1 MILPAP
7 WRRPRFSRRNYQLL
21 LSLATAAL
29 GHGLLAQQT
38 PPPTQPPAA
47 PQQSS
52 PPAPSSDVPSNDVP
66 FSAGSEVQAAPA
78 VGRTEIHGT
87 IKSGTTPLP
96 GVTVTATNTLTGQ
109 KFATATDVNGNY
121 SISITGHGRYVLRA
135 DFFAFAPITKEIV
148 IPASGPN
155 PVGGSTR
162 TSPPSAAATAS
173 SAVPGVQ
180 DLALVLA
187 SRQQAA
193 EARATA
199 ESGNRGNYRQFTGG
213 GAQNL
218 GLMSA
223 AADALASGASSGF
236 GGTSGASLPTI
247 AGNTDFSGDSVAV
260 AGQAGSSNPFAGV
273 DVNQLRSNFEDMQQ
287 SQQLGQIPG
296 GSQGGGGGFGGG
308 GFGGG
313 PGGGGFGG
321 GGGGR
326 GGGGGGRGGF
336 NFRNFN
342 PSQPHGAFFW
352 TGGNGAIN
360 AKDYALQG
368 QPIEQPAYGS
378 NKYGA
383 TFIGNPSVPH
393 LFKDTKDFIFLTLA
407 GQRSSSP
414 FDQYATVPTEAERTG
429 NFSSLTTP
437 GGLPITIYD
446 PTTGLPF
453 ANNTLPATRLSPQAL
468 SLLQYVPLPNITT
481 PGTQQNYQRLT
492 TSETNTDTVGAR
504 YIRSFGAGS
513 GDPIRSMIRQFAGS
527 PTQGIRQS
535 INVNFNYSHS
545 AADSPNVFADLGGK
559 TQSHQYAVQA
569 GYTLSKGRLSNT
581 LTAGWNR
588 TNSQNINFFTNV
600 NDVAAEAGIGIL
612 NGKSETPLSFGLP
625 SVTLNQFTGL
635 SEQQPSFL
643 TNQTISL
650 SEASSWNHKKHNI
663 RFGADIK
670 RVHYDLFG
678 ETNTTG
684 TFIFTG
690 FATQA
695 PGTSET
701 ATSGTTSG
709 ESTTGSSLADLLLGT
724 PQQTSLQAPYQK
736 SYLRENVW
744 DVYAQDD
751 YRVLPSL
758 TLLAGLRYEYFSP
771 YSEKSDRLAGLDT
784 GNNFASVTPIL
795 PNGVGPYTGKYPGTL
810 IYPDRNNFSPRIGF
824 AWRAHRNTV
833 VRGGFGINFAN
844 GQYVKFVQDLAF
856 QPPFADVQ
864 TNEATKPGGLSLAA
878 GFGQSQSTANYAVN
892 KNFRLPYV
900 QVWNFDVQRT
910 LGKGIVLNVGYNGA
924 KGTKLDVVT
933 APGRNAT
940 TSLSGVLY
948 DYEDSVAFSNYNAL
962 VIRANKR
969 LANGI
974 ALTGTYT
981 YAHSIDNASSIGGNG
996 GSATVVAQN
1005 WQDLLAEEGN
1015 SSFDIRHRVTGTFLY
1030 EFPFGPDAKFLT
1042 SNNWL
1047 GHTFSNMSVSGNYT
1061 FATGTPLT
1069 PNYEANIADV
1079 SRGSTGSLR
1088 PNRVPGTSL
1097 TAGAGT
1103 STRWFNTGAFSSL
1116 TGDQVYGSASR
1127 NSIPG
1132 PGTVQIN
1139 GSLSKT
1145 VHVTET
1151 RTLELRATA
1160 DNIFN
1165 TVQYA
1170 GVNTT
1175 LGSNAYGEV
1184 TSAAA
1189 MRQFT
1194 FLARF
1199 RY

>member
-1 MILPAP
+1 M
-7 WRRPRFSRRNYQLL
+7 
-21 LSLATAAL
+21 
-29 GHGLLAQQT
+29 
-38 PPPTQPPAA
+38 
-47 PQQSS
+47 
-52 PPAPSSDVPSNDVP
+52 
-66 FSAGSEVQAAPA
+66 
-78 VGRTEIHGT
+78 
-87 IKSGTTPLP
+87 
-96 GVTVTATNTLTGQ
+96 
-109 KFATATDVNGNY
+109 
-121 SISITGHGRYVLRA
+121 
-135 DFFAFAPITKEIV
+135 
-148 IPASGPN
+148 
-155 PVGGSTR
+155 
-162 TSPPSAAATAS
+162 
-173 SAVPGVQ
+173 
-180 DLALVLA
+180 
-187 SRQQAA
+187 
-193 EARATA
+193 
-199 ESGNRGNYRQFTGG
+199 
-213 GAQNL
+213 
-218 GLMSA
+218 
-223 AADALASGASSGF
+223 
-236 GGTSGASLPTI
+236 
-247 AGNTDFSGDSVAV
+247 
-260 AGQAGSSNPFAGV
+260 
-273 DVNQLRSNFEDMQQ
+273 
-287 SQQLGQIPG
+287 
-296 GSQGGGGGFGGG
+296 
-308 GFGGG
+308 
-313 PGGGGFGG
+313 
-321 GGGGR
+321 
-326 GGGGGGRGGF
+326 
-336 NFRNFN
+336 
-342 PSQPHGAFFW
+342 
-352 TGGNGAIN
+352 
-360 AKDYALQG
+360 
-368 QPIEQPAYGS
+368 
-378 NKYGA
+378 
-383 TFIGNPSVPH
+383 
-393 LFKDTKDFIFLTLA
+393 
-407 GQRSSSP
+407 
-414 FDQYATVPTEAERTG
+414 
-429 NFSSLTTP
+429 
-437 GGLPITIYD
+437 
-446 PTTGLPF
+446 
-453 ANNTLPATRLSPQAL
+453 
-468 SLLQYVPLPNITT
+468 
-481 PGTQQNYQRLT
+481 
-492 TSETNTDTVGAR
+492 GAR

-513 GDPIRSMIRQFAGS
+513 GDPIRGMIRQFAGS

-535 INVNFNYSHS
+535 INLNFNYSH
-545 AADSPNVFADLGGK
+545 AASDSPNVFADLGGK
-559 TQSHQYAVQA
+559 TQSHQYSLQA

-581 LTAGWNR
+581 LTGGWNR
-588 TNSQNINFFTNV
+588 TSSQNTNFFTNAD
-600 NDVAAEAGIGIL
+600 DVAAEAGISIL
-612 NGKSETPLSFGLP
+612 NGQSETPLSYGLP

-650 SEASSWNHKKHNI
+650 AEASSWNHKKHNI
-663 RFGADIK
+663 RLGADIK

-695 PGTSET
+695 PGTSAT

-709 ESTTGSSLADLLLGT
+709 VATTGSSLADLLLGL

-744 DVYAQDD
+744 DLYVQDD

-771 YSEKSDRLAGLDT
+771 YSEKTDRLAGLDT

-795 PNGVGPYTGKYPGTL
+795 PNGVGPFTGKYPGTL
-810 IYPDRNNFSPRIGF
+810 IYPDRNNVSPRIGF
-824 AWRAHRNTV
+824 AWRAHRDTV

-864 TNEATKPGGLSLAA
+864 TNEATAPGTYTLAN
-878 GFGQSQSTANYAVN
+878 GFPQPQTTANYAVN

-900 QVWNFDVQRT
+900 QVYNFDVQRT

-933 APGRNAT
+933 APGRNST

-962 VIRANKR
+962 VVRANKR

-981 YAHSIDNASSIGGNG
+981 YSHSIDNASSIGGNG

-1005 WQDLLAEEGN
+1005 WQNLLAEEGN

-1030 EFPFGPDAKFLT
+1030 EFPFGPDAKYLT

-1047 GHTFSNMSVSGNYT
+1047 SHTFSNMSASGNYT

-1069 PNYEANIADV
+1069 PRYEADVADV

-1088 PNRVPGTSL
+1088 PNRVPGSSIT
-1097 TAGAGT
+1097 TGAGT

-1175 LGSNAYGEV
+1175 LGSNAYGQV
-1184 TSAAA
+1184 ISAAA